1 LSSAVEAAVKIGTSV
16 EDPEKDYTAVQLREN
31 DPRRTRLRKDKSI
44 HGGFIE
50 TVSTRATNEG
60 RDNIESI
67 KFIDEVNIHSLN
79 DTKKLEKTTSFI
91 TEGKCLS
98 NLSKSQ
104 TTKFCTNELQLILYK
119 RYLECTLIQW
129 RLSIYP

>member
-1 LSSAVEAAVKIGTSV
+1 MSSAVEAAVKIATSV
-16 EDPEKDYTAVQLREN
+16 EDPEKDDAPVQLREN
-31 DPRRTRLRKDKSI
+31 DPRRTRLRKDESI

-67 KFIDEVNIHSLN
+67 KFIDEVDIHSLN

-91 TEGKCLS
+91 TEGNC
-98 NLSKSQ
+98 Q
-104 TTKFCTNELQLILYK
+104 TTKFITNKLQLISYK
-119 RYLECTLIQW
+119 RT
-129 RLSIYP
+129 